1 MYLSQGE
8 PLLPG
13 KAGWGRAGSSLP
25 SLHGYDTQVV
35 GAKWSSPVVGR
46 GESRRD
52 TCLSMSQFPL
62 GDMGLISVEL
72 PRAVMMRFVGDR
84 MEGARSQSWLVAGTP
99 TMATERQLE

>member
-1 MYLSQGE
+1 M
-8 PLLPG
+8 
-13 KAGWGRAGSSLP
+13 R
-25 SLHGYDTQVV
+25 VV

-52 TCLSMSQFPL
+52 ACLSMSQFPL

-84 MEGARSQSWLVAGTP
+84 MESARSQTWLMAGAH